1 MDFGINNFFDIK
13 HKSSKIGHYQDLE
26 HIDGLSISTVSC
38 GLYEKKRDDLVFFY
52 FREGANYASV
62 YTQSKLVSE
71 NIKWNKKIKEKKIF
85 GILINTRNANAMTG
99 KNGYNS
105 LKNISTNL
113 SKLLN
118 EKQNSDEDFPK
129 NIKPNQILFACT
141 GTIGEKFP
149 EVKIL
154 NNLNNLIE
162 KIKYNQNKLIWIK
175 AALGIMTTDTKPK
188 LSMAE
193 CKIGNSE
200 VKIYGIA
207 KGSGMV
213 YPNMATTLGFIFT
226 DANISS
232 SVLKQILNLNIKT
245 TFNAITCDG
254 DTSTNDMLTIFST
267 GKAHNKEI
275 KNFKDPKIKQF
286 VKSVHQVMLNLAKRV
301 VSDGEG
307 ATKFITINCKNSK
320 SEKDAKNIC
329 FSIANSPLV
338 KTAITGEDPNWGRIA
353 MAIGK
358 SGASINVEK
367 LSISIGHYFIL
378 KNGKLVENYNEKN
391 VSEYMKNENIEIT
404 VNLSNGS
411 KDFTTY
417 TMDLSKEYIDINSD
431 YRS

>member
-1 MDFGINNFFDIK
+1 MDFGINNFFDK
-13 HKSSKIGHYQDLE
+13 KYKDSKIGHFQDLE

-38 GLYEKKRDDLVFFY
+38 GLYDKKRDDLVLFY
-52 FREGANYASV
+52 FRESANYANV
-62 YTQSKLVSE
+62 YTQSKIVSE

-99 KNGYNS
+99 KDGYNS
-105 LKNISTNL
+105 LKKISLNL

-118 EKQNSDEDFPK
+118 SKQIIDEDKPIE
-129 NIKPNQILFACT
+129 IKPSQILFACT

-149 EVKIL
+149 ENKIL
-154 NNLNNLIE
+154 DNTKNLVE

-193 CKIGNSE
+193 CKIGGSD

-207 KGSGMV
+207 KGSGMIF
-213 YPNMATTLGFIFT
+213 PNMATTLGFIFT

-232 SVLKQILNLNIKT
+232 SILKQILNLNIKT

-254 DTSTNDMLTIFST
+254 DTSTNDMVSIFAT
-267 GKAHNKEI
+267 GKANNKEV
-275 KNFKDPKIKQF
+275 KSLKDPKLKQF
-286 VKSVHQVMLNLAKRV
+286 IKSVHQVMLNLAKRV
-301 VSDGEG
+301 ASDGEG
-307 ATKFITINCKNSK
+307 ATKFVTVNCINSK
-320 SEKDAKNIC
+320 TERDAKNIC

-338 KTAITGEDPNWGRIA
+338 KTAIFGQDPNWGRIA

-358 SGASINVEK
+358 SGASVKLEK
-367 LSISIGHYFIL
+367 LSLHMGSISILNKGIL
-378 KNGKLVENYNEKN
+378 DKNYDEDVC
-391 VSEYMKNENIEIT
+391 SEYMKNENIEIT
-404 VNLSNGS
+404 VNLSIGS
-411 KDFTTY
+411 KNFTAY
-417 TMDLSKEYIDINSD
+417 TMDLSKEYIEINSD

>member
-1 MDFGINNFFDIK
+1 MDFGINNFFDTK

-26 HIDGLSISTVSC
+26 HIDGLSISTISC

-52 FREGANYASV
+52 FREGANYANV

-149 EVKIL
+149 EVRIL

-162 KIKYNQNKLIWIK
+162 KIKYTQNKLIWIK

-193 CKIGNSE
+193 CKIGNTQ

-320 SEKDAKNIC
+320 SEKDAKDIC

>member
-1 MDFGINNFFDIK
+1 MDFGINNFFDTK

-52 FREGANYASV
+52 FREGANYANV
-62 YTQSKLVSE
+62 FTQSKLVSE

-149 EVKIL
+149 EVRIL
-154 NNLNNLIE
+154 NNLNNLVE
-162 KIKYNQNKLIWIK
+162 KIKYTQNKLIWIK

-275 KNFKDPKIKQF
+275 KNYKDPKIKQF

-358 SGASINVEK
+358 SGVSINVEK
-367 LSISIGHYFIL
+367 LSISIGHYIIL

-391 VSEYMKNENIEIT
+391 VSEYMRNENIEIT

-411 KDFTTY
+411 KHFTTY
-417 TMDLSKEYIDINSD
+417 TMDLSKEYININSD

>member
-118 EKQNSDEDFPK
+118 EKQKSDEDFPK

-149 EVKIL
+149 EVRIL

-162 KIKYNQNKLIWIK
+162 KIKYTQNKLIWIK

-275 KNFKDPKIKQF
+275 KNYKDPKIKQF

-307 ATKFITINCKNSK
+307 ATKFITISCKNSK

-367 LSISIGHYFIL
+367 LSISIGNYLIL

>member
-71 NIKWNKKIKEKKIF
+71 NIKWNKKVREKKIF

-149 EVKIL
+149 EVRIL

-162 KIKYNQNKLIWIK
+162 KIKYTQNKLIWIK

-275 KNFKDPKIKQF
+275 KNFKDPKIKNF

-367 LSISIGHYFIL
+367 LTISIGHYIIL